1 MSTPVFLLDLAV
13 KSVALVAIGLM
24 YLRHRRKWVEI
35 ERTLRRLGQVLER
48 DANKIVPKIS
58 FNGLRTRPRPTD
70 HDFSLN

>member
-48 DANKIVPKIS
+48 DAKKDVPTIS
-58 FNGLRTRPRPTD
+58 LNQLRTRTHPTRD
-70 HDFSLN
+70 DFSLN